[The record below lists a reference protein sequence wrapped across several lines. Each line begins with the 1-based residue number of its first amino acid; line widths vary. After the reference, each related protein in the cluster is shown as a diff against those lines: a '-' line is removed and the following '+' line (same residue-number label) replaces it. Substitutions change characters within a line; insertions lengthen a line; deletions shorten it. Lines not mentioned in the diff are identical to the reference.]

1 MVQKGDDLKMALEE
15 MNNYRNLKDVH
26 DQCKRYLDY
35 HSTLTMTD
43 GRVFD
48 GIIVG
53 VELDLIIVLV
63 GEDMMEEDYEE
74 PTDRQ
79 RPFDGFH
86 RPRRRRFRRFRRHS
100 FPLRDLAI
108 LSLLRYPY
116 NSPAY
121 PYYND
126 YYNDY

>member
-1 MVQKGDDLKMALEE
+1 MDAEGT
-15 MNNYRNLKDVH
+15 NNYRNLKDVH

-43 GRVFD
+43 GQVFD

-53 VELDLIIVLV
+53 VEIDHIIVLV
-63 GEDMMEEDYEE
+63 GEDMIEEDCEE
-74 PTDRQ
+74 QANRQ
-79 RPFDGFH
+79 GPFHGFGRP
-86 RPRRRRFRRFRRHS
+86 RRRRRFRRFRRRH

-116 NSPAY
+116 NNPPY
-121 PYYND
+121 PYYDD
-126 YYNDY
+126 YYDGY

>member
-1 MVQKGDDLKMALEE
+1 MALEGT
-15 MNNYRNLKDVH
+15 NNYRNLKDVH

-35 HSTLTMTD
+35 HSILTMTD

-63 GEDMMEEDYEE
+63 GEDMMEEDHEE
-74 PTDRQ
+74 QTDRQ
-79 RPFDGFH
+79 RPFH
-86 RPRRRRFRRFRRHS
+86 HPRRRRRRRRFRRFRRHS

-126 YYNDY
+126 YYDDDY